1 MEPQWY
7 GKELPTNKLYLS
19 NGHPITFDIME
30 TSDAWLIQEL
40 DSAIRNQVGGV
51 IRLTKEQYDEAV
63 KKKSAEKS
71 PVSSPSYRQE
81 IMPTHQFTSQH
92 QQRVFP
98 QGGRVAVAAGSN
110 QRPAE
115 LPDPLTVPDPSTFT
129 MPKVAKVNFKKP

>member
-1 MEPQWY
+1 MEPQFFC
-7 GKELPTNKLYLS
+7 KELPQNKLYLS

-40 DSAIRNQVGGV
+40 DAAIKNHVGGV
-51 IRLTKEQYDEAV
+51 IKLTKAQYDEAV
-63 KKKSAEKS
+63 KKKSEGKS
-71 PVSSPSYRQE
+71 QLNSASYRQE
-81 IMPTHQFTSQH
+81 IIPTHQFTSQH

-98 QGGRVAVAAGSN
+98 QGGRVAVAAGS
-110 QRPAE
+110 QPHGQ